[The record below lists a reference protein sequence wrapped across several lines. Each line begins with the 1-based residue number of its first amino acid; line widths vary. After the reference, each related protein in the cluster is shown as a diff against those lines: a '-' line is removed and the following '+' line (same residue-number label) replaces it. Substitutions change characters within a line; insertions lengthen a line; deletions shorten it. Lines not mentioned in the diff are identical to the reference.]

1 MVACNQAFRVRDRR
15 QLHSQGPLLLGF
27 RGEKERE
34 GQGPVGKDPGDEI
47 EPQAGYVVEIG
58 GRFVWESSS
67 DTTLDKL

>member
-1 MVACNQAFRVRDRR
+1 MRDRR

-47 EPQAGYVVEIG
+47 EPQAGCVVEIG
-58 GRFVWESSS
+58 GRFV
-67 DTTLDKL
+67 